1 MLLGL
6 NAYDLELENLRRT
19 KSEDHPEILN
29 IQEMKVQVYQSKS
42 ENSNALKL
50 CNELIEQRM
59 KSQGNLNLD
68 FANTVIM
75 QGTSNFYNDNIEKSL
90 K

>member
-6 NAYDLELENLRRT
+6 NTYDLELENLRRT

-59 KSQGNLNLD
+59 KSQGNLNLL
-68 FANTVIM
+68 FRKT
-75 QGTSNFYNDNIEKSL
+75 
-90 K
+90 